1 MRRRLH
7 GIDPW
12 RFAAADDPE
21 WHPDDTCLWC
31 LEQGWATLD
40 SASFENGDQS
50 GSNVEQDQVVT
61 GTGQWSAAATPFS
74 AASNG
79 SNLSVCCVTI
89 RCMEVTARAVE
100 AIPRGNLHVS
110 RDEFVALWRLI
121 EHLGETVCRGRVE
134 CILVFRASRSDAW
147 GVLSAWRGRPAG
159 TPFGFSVWAL
169 PVVMAATGGA
179 SCLSLVSL
187 CIC

>member
-1 MRRRLH
+1 
-7 GIDPW
+7 
-12 RFAAADDPE
+12 
-21 WHPDDTCLWC
+21 
-31 LEQGWATLD
+31 
-40 SASFENGDQS
+40 
-50 GSNVEQDQVVT
+50 VT

-110 RDEFVALWRLI
+110 RDEFVALWRLV
-121 EHLGETVCRGRVE
+121 EHLGETVSRGRVE

-147 GVLSAWRGRPAG
+147 VCYRRGADGPLGRRSGFRYGRCRLLWLLRAVPRVCRSSAFASASGSVAWAICRSRRCFQRVGSVSSWVPPVGRGSWGLMP
-159 TPFGFSVWAL
+159 L
-169 PVVMAATGGA
+169 AARHTAISRTRA
-179 SCLSLVSL
+179 SG
-187 CIC
+187 

>member
-40 SASFENGDQS
+40 SASFENGDQL

-110 RDEFVALWRLI
+110 RDEFVALWRLV

-134 CILVFRASRSDAW
+134 CILVF
-147 GVLSAWRGRPAG
+147 
-159 TPFGFSVWAL
+159 
-169 PVVMAATGGA
+169 
-179 SCLSLVSL
+179 
-187 CIC
+187 